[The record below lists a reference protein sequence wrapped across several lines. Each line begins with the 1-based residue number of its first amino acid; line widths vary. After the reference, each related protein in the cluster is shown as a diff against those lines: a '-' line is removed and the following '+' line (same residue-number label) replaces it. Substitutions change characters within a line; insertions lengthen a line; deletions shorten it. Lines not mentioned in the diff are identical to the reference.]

1 MAQPGYKQFCPLA
14 MAAEVLCTRWTM
26 VLMREL
32 MAGST
37 RFNDLRRGVPKMS
50 PTLLS
55 QRLKDLEQSG
65 IVERRPLQ
73 SEKGVFEYRLT
84 EAGRDIGP
92 VVEAMGFWGQKWVES
107 ELSLKNLDP
116 SLLMWDMRRNLNPEP
131 LPKTRTV
138 IQFLYS
144 DLPPTKSHWWLVIE
158 PAGDVDLC
166 WSDPGFD
173 IDLYVTTD
181 LRTMTAIWMGLTTVE
196 RERRKIEFSGAR
208 SIASSMQVWLG
219 LSPFAV
225 MEKRACSR
233 DRGALTARR
242 PRSGTRRCRR
252 RRDRALRLA
261 DHRPARAEEEV
272 PHAARAAAPRR
283 GRGRCRP
290 CRPAPARPRTAA

>member
-55 QRLKDLEQSG
+55 QRLKELEQSG
-65 IVERRPLQ
+65 IVQRRALQ
-73 SEKGVFEYRLT
+73 SEKGVFEYQLT

-131 LPKTRTV
+131 LPKARTV

-144 DLPPTKSHWWLVIE
+144 DLPSSKSHWWLVVE
-158 PAGDVDLC
+158 PSGDVDLC
-166 WSDPGFD
+166 WSDPGFE

-181 LRTMTAIWMGLTTVE
+181 LRTMTAIWMGLTTVN
-196 RERRKIEFSGAR
+196 RERRKFEFAGSR
-208 SIASSMQVWLG
+208 VIASSMQVWLG
-219 LSPFAV
+219 LSPFAA
-225 MEKRACSR
+225 MEKRAS
-233 DRGALTARR
+233 
-242 PRSGTRRCRR
+242 
-252 RRDRALRLA
+252 
-261 DHRPARAEEEV
+261 
-272 PHAARAAAPRR
+272 
-283 GRGRCRP
+283 
-290 CRPAPARPRTAA
+290 